1 MYSIHVTREALI
13 KIIVD
18 GTTFSAEQVAAM
30 LPPRNKGDHQNADSM
45 VKLLLALSEVCD
57 KIVDDF
63 GPLAPEPRSALQARL
78 HELKPLF
85 LIGRCGSRLLQGNTM
100 SINSHLGNLSEL
112 STYPFVVARE
122 RDHWKLKDRDGT
134 KL

>member
-1 MYSIHVTREALI
+1 MHSIHVTREALI

-45 VKLLLALSEVCD
+45 VKLLLALSELCA

-100 SINSHLGNLSEL
+100 SINSHLENLSEL

-122 RDHWKLKDRDGT
+122 RDHWKFKDRDGT